1 MIATGWGTTGYATQQ
16 SEELLKVE
24 LDVIA
29 ENQCN
34 PLLKRNLALTG
45 DKLVDYSQLCAG
57 VLQGGRDTCGG
68 KILSK
73 NLN

>member
-1 MIATGWGTTGYATQQ
+1 VIATGWGTTGYASQQ

-29 ENQCN
+29 ESHCN
-34 PLLKRNLALTG
+34 LLLREKLSLTN
-45 DKLVDYSQLCAG
+45 DKLVDNSQLCAG

-68 KILSK
+68 EFVFS
-73 NLN
+73 